1 MRVGRDEMS
10 DVKKFDDL
18 PEKTKLFLSNLRE
31 DEVDTLNDEIQLVG
45 SIKTVGVFIKW
56 VIIGVLGIVS
66 GVVMF
71 AESIGKFLAWF
82 KAGWHAGIAVNAI

>member
-31 DEVDTLNDEIQLVG
+31 DEVDTINDGIHLVAD
-45 SIKTVGVFIKW
+45 IKTVGTFVKW
-56 VIIGVLGIVS
+56 IIIGALGIVS

-82 KAGWHAGIAVNAI
+82 KAG

>member
-45 SIKTVGVFIKW
+45 SIKTVSVFIKW

-66 GVVMF
+66 CVVMF
-71 AESIGKFLAWF
+71 AESIGKFRAWF
-82 KAGWHAGIAVNAI
+82 KAG

>member
-1 MRVGRDEMS
+1 MGGGKVSECKRFDE
-10 DVKKFDDL
+10 L

-82 KAGWHAGIAVNAI
+82 KDG

>member
-1 MRVGRDEMS
+1 MRLGDEMS
-10 DVKKFDDL
+10 DCKKFDDL
-18 PEKTKLFLSNLRE
+18 PEKTKLFLSNLRD
-31 DEVDTLNDEIQLVG
+31 DEVDTISDGIRLVN

-82 KAGWHAGIAVNAI
+82 KAG

>member
-31 DEVDTLNDEIQLVG
+31 DEVDTLNDEIQVVG
-45 SIKTVGVFIKW
+45 SIKTVGTFVKW
-56 VIIGVLGIVS
+56 IIIGALGIVS
-66 GVVMF
+66 GIVMF

-82 KAGWHAGIAVNAI
+82 KDG

>member
-82 KAGWHAGIAVNAI
+82 KDG

>member
-31 DEVDTLNDEIQLVG
+31 DEVDTINDEIQLVG
-45 SIKTVGVFIKW
+45 SIKTVGIFIKW

-82 KAGWHAGIAVNAI
+82 KAD

>member
-31 DEVDTLNDEIQLVG
+31 DEVDTLNDGIQLVG
-45 SIKTVGVFIKW
+45 SIKTVGVFIKL

-82 KAGWHAGIAVNAI
+82 KAG

>member
-31 DEVDTLNDEIQLVG
+31 DEVDTLNDEIQVVG

-82 KAGWHAGIAVNAI
+82 KAD

>member
-71 AESIGKFLAWF
+71 SESIGKFLAWF
-82 KAGWHAGIAVNAI
+82 KAG

>member
-82 KAGWHAGIAVNAI
+82 KAD

>member
-10 DVKKFDDL
+10 DCKKFDDL

-31 DEVDTLNDEIQLVG
+31 DEVDTLNDGIQLVG

-66 GVVMF
+66 GIVMF

-82 KAGWHAGIAVNAI
+82 KAG

>member
-1 MRVGRDEMS
+1 MGGGKVSECKR
-10 DVKKFDDL
+10 FDDL

-31 DEVDTLNDEIQLVG
+31 DEVDTLNDGIQLVG
-45 SIKTVGVFIKW
+45 SIKTVGTFIKW

-66 GVVMF
+66 CVVMF

-82 KAGWHAGIAVNAI
+82 KAG

>member
-1 MRVGRDEMS
+1 MRVGRVEMS

-18 PEKTKLFLSNLRE
+18 PEKTKLFLINLRE

-82 KAGWHAGIAVNAI
+82 KAD

>member
-10 DVKKFDDL
+10 DIKKFDDL

-31 DEVDTLNDEIQLVG
+31 DEVDTLNDGIRLVG
-45 SIKTVGVFIKW
+45 SIKTVGTFIKW
-56 VIIGVLGIVS
+56 VIIGVLGTVS

-82 KAGWHAGIAVNAI
+82 KEG

>member
-1 MRVGRDEMS
+1 MS

-18 PEKTKLFLSNLRE
+18 SEKTKLFLSNLRE
-31 DEVDTLNDEIQLVG
+31 DEVDTLNDGIRLVTA
-45 SIKTVGVFIKW
+45 IRTVGIFVKW
-56 VIIGVLGIVS
+56 VIIGVLGLVA

-82 KAGWHAGIAVNAI
+82 KAG